1 MNLNVKKIIYIL
13 ASLLL
18 LFGILVSINS
28 ILISS
33 SSTYEELTEEIDQRD
48 IDTGNALNF
57 MSDETSSE
65 AVYEATQT
73 MEHPPGK
80 KKTTSN

>member
-18 LFGILVSINS
+18 LFAILIGINS
-28 ILISS
+28 FLISS
-33 SSTYEELTEEIDQRD
+33 STTYKELTTEIDQRD

-73 MEHPPGK
+73 LEHPPGK
-80 KKTTSN
+80 KNIKSD

>member
-13 ASLLL
+13 VSLIL
-18 LFGILVSINS
+18 LFGILVGINS
-28 ILISS
+28 ILTSK
-33 SSTYEELTEEIDQRD
+33 SSTYKELTEEIDQRD

-73 MEHPPGK
+73 LEHPPGRQP
-80 KKTTSN
+80 